1 MSAAVDIRIT
11 NVEVQA
17 IYRFRMFSRVTN
29 LSQADYFRRLVE
41 LHRTMLKSEDPRV
54 QKMIYDLGLN
64 KALID

>member
-1 MSAAVDIRIT
+1 MTGVDIRIT
-11 NVEVQA
+11 NAEVQTV
-17 IYRFRMFSRVTN
+17 YRFRMLARVTC
-29 LSQADYFRRLVE
+29 LSQSDYLRRLVE